1 MLKET
6 VLAHLMANRHEACFP
21 PEVRPRSLAFLQ
33 ICLALLFPHFAES
46 ESCTPESLSSGYDRS
61 EDLLRLLAHDLA
73 PEWKLEGTFL
83 GELPRLQTALMLDA
97 RAMFDGDPAAT
108 SLDEVILSYPGFF
121 AVAVYRI
128 AHELHRLSFPIL
140 PRMLTEIAHR
150 ETGIDIHPGAE
161 IGREFCIDHGTGVV
175 IGETAH
181 IGNQVRLYQGVTLGA
196 LVIEKSLAQS
206 KRHPTVEDRV
216 VIYANATILGG
227 ETVIGHDSIVAAN
240 AWITESV
247 PAFSFSGRNAAQRP
261 RKEPGGD
268 LPDYM
273 I

>member
-1 MLKET
+1 MKES
-6 VLAHLMANRHEACFP
+6 VLAQLMANRREACFP
-21 PEVRPRSLAFLQ
+21 PEARPRSLAFLQ
-33 ICLALLFPHFAES
+33 VCLALLFPHFAES
-46 ESCTPESLSSGYDRS
+46 ESCTPESLSAGYDRVH
-61 EDLLRLLAHDLA
+61 ELLRLLAQDLQ
-73 PEWKLEGTFL
+73 PEWKIEDKFL
-83 GELPRLQTALMLDA
+83 AELPRLQTALILDA

-121 AVAVYRI
+121 AVAVYRA
-128 AHELHRLSFPIL
+128 AHELHHLSFPIL

-175 IGETAH
+175 IGETAK

-216 VIYANATILGG
+216 VIYANATVLG
-227 ETVIGHDSIVAAN
+227 AK
-240 AWITESV
+240 
-247 PAFSFSGRNAAQRP
+247 R
-261 RKEPGGD
+261 
-268 LPDYM
+268 
-273 I
+273 